1 MRAVCGTQP
10 AWIVLGLL
18 ALFPTHPRMQSSVG
32 PLTVTAPGVDELD
45 AAAGLLAEMSQHGR
59 LRVTQVALDPLV
71 PSSAHRRLEQIHQG
85 VRILGADLAE
95 QTASGRTVSV
105 FGRLHLD
112 VSLDVAPVLSAHD
125 ATQQVNQPD
134 PRSIRAPELVIVFDE
149 TSDRYRLAYRV
160 TSFGVEGRVATL
172 VDAETGAIISREL
185 TLPTQLGT
193 LCGECAVGRGRG
205 VKGDLKKVSV
215 RAVADVYDATDLL
228 RPSRISTYD
237 MRGDWNRV
245 LDVLTGVSTLSD
257 SDLAKDADNDW
268 TDSAG
273 VDAHTGAGWT
283 TDYLYHRFGRRGLDG
298 NDTPIAVMTHPIRR
312 DDIFSVPSAVANL
325 FHLNA
330 FFCGTCIPGGVIVL
344 GEGLPPGL
352 TVAGTGQQIDF
363 FAAGLDVL
371 GHELGHAVTESSS
384 RLIYQDE
391 SGALSEAF
399 SDLIGVGLEFF
410 VAESG
415 RHQSEQP
422 DYLVGEDVVVPGG
435 IRSLDNPRSMGD
447 PDHYSL
453 RFQGTADN
461 GGVHTNSAIV
471 THAFYLA
478 IEGGTNVTSGMVVS
492 GLGREQRALIE
503 QVFYR
508 AFAFL
513 LPADSTFAM
522 ARAATLQSARDLS
535 NDAAVERA
543 IAAAWTAVGV
553 E

>member
-1 MRAVCGTQP
+1 M
-10 AWIVLGLL
+10 
-18 ALFPTHPRMQSSVG
+18 
-32 PLTVTAPGVDELD
+32 
-45 AAAGLLAEMSQHGR
+45 
-59 LRVTQVALDPLV
+59 
-71 PSSAHRRLEQIHQG
+71 
-85 VRILGADLAE
+85 
-95 QTASGRTVSV
+95 
-105 FGRLHLD
+105 
-112 VSLDVAPVLSAHD
+112 LSAHD
-125 ATQQVNQPD
+125 ATQRVNQAD
-134 PRSIRAPELVIVFDE
+134 SRSSRAPELVIVFDE

-193 LCGECAVGRGRG
+193 LCGECAVGQGRG

-215 RAVADVYDATDLL
+215 RAIAGEYDATDLL

-245 LDVLTGVSTLSD
+245 LDVLTGFSSLSD
-257 SDLAKDADNDW
+257 SDLATDADNDW

-283 TDYLYHRFGRRGLDG
+283 TDYLYHRFGRRGLDN

-312 DDIFSVPSAVANL
+312 DDFFSVPGAVANL

-330 FFCGTCIPGGVIVL
+330 FFCGTCVPGGVIVL
-344 GEGLPPGL
+344 GEGLPPEL
-352 TVAGTGQQIDF
+352 VITSTGQKINF
-363 FAAGLDVL
+363 FAAGLDVV

-384 RLIYQDE
+384 RLICQDE

-415 RHQSEQP
+415 RHQSEEP
-422 DYLVGEDVVVPGG
+422 DYLVGEDVVTPGG
-435 IRSLDNPRSMGD
+435 IRALDNPRSMGD

-461 GGVHTNSAIV
+461 GGVHTNSTIV

-478 IEGGTNVTSGMVVS
+478 IEGRTNVTSGMEVS
-492 GLGREQRALIE
+492 GLGRVQRALIE

-535 NDAAVERA
+535 DDVAVEQA